1 MSKEFEF
8 KGAGKTT
15 ITLDG
20 NFLRIRRKGF
30 LNMSNHGL
38 DGEKTIDI
46 NNMTGVQFKEA
57 GLTSGFI
64 QFIVKG
70 SSESKGGVFAAA
82 RDENSILFIKK
93 EQKMAEEIKVYVE
106 NILANKNTSFT
117 SIQPLSDADELKKF
131 ADLRDAGIITE
142 EEFNAKKKQILG
154 I

>member
-15 ITLDG
+15 VTLDD
-20 NFLRIRRKGF
+20 NFLRIKRKGF

-57 GLTSGFI
+57 
-64 QFIVKG
+64 
-70 SSESKGGVFAAA
+70 
-82 RDENSILFIKK
+82 D
-93 EQKMAEEIKVYVE
+93 
-106 NILANKNTSFT
+106 
-117 SIQPLSDADELKKF
+117 
-131 ADLRDAGIITE
+131 IITE
-142 EEFNAKKKQILG
+142 EEYNAKKKQILG